1 MAQQKLIIIETI
13 CTHYE
18 IEVSFV
24 DALSNLGLIE
34 IHTIEQTRCISEE
47 NISELERMI
56 RIHQDLEVNPEGIDV
71 IFNLLSKVDELKSEL
86 AATQNQLRRY
96 KLENL

>member
-1 MAQQKLIIIETI
+1 MAQQELIVIETI

-34 IHTIEQTRCISEE
+34 IHTYEETKCISEE
-47 NISELERMI
+47 KVADLEKMI

-71 IFNLLSKVDELKSEL
+71 IFNLLRKVDSLQNELSE
-86 AATQNQLRRY
+86 TKIRLRRY
-96 KLENL
+96 QLENK